1 MSLLREFVE
10 EFAKVA
16 EDNRSLIVPFV
27 WSLFVILVF
36 LLRYIL
42 IGICVTIGYQLVMML
57 MGQLYG

>member
-1 MSLLREFVE
+1 MSLMREFVE

-42 IGICVTIGYQLVMML
+42 IGVCVTIGYQMVMML
-57 MGQLYG
+57 VG

>member
-57 MGQLYG
+57 MG

>member
-42 IGICVTIGYQLVMML
+42 IGVCVTIGYQMVMML
-57 MGQLYG
+57 VG